1 MTTLQRKCQ
10 DFFISQKGQVLS
22 PDIEKQAY
30 SHFFD
35 SLTTEE
41 QAELLQLV
49 DLAALN

>member
-10 DFFISQKGQVLS
+10 DFFKKEAHCLS
-22 PDIEKQAY
+22 PDLEKQAY